1 MQIIF
6 DFNTV
11 LYLASAAV
19 GIVSGFIILYFGF
32 KYKPANQPLGIA
44 QLCLGLSIWGS
55 FVVTSGLLVHLPFW
69 YRVGNVFTM
78 LFIPMSFLYV
88 VFFTQRRSWKWY
100 DLLHLIPVLIYIA
113 DYWEIFLM
121 PAAEKKGLIQQ
132 GLSNLDGM
140 MEFRDSKFFGPHF
153 YWEFRTALFSFYW
166 VAKVVVMVRWL
177 RSQGSINPEI
187 KIWRNWMISFLL
199 CQFAMLIIH
208 YVSLV
213 TSIHFLVISGLF
225 VALSML
231 ITLVI
236 FFYPSILYGL
246 NLPEPLRL
254 TPKINRRVLLTE
266 EGKQKMENDILK
278 METLLERKKSFLIE
292 GYSVHDFS
300 KDINIPAYQISK
312 ILGTL
317 KGFGF
322 VDYINQKR
330 IRYCT
335 AKLDE
340 GAWSTFTL
348 EAISFECGFSNRNTF
363 TQAFIKFQGYSP
375 SMYRRRLKKFNQ
387 TGA

>member
-11 LYLASAAV
+11 LYLAAAAV
-19 GIVSGFIILYFGF
+19 GIVSGVIILYFGF
-32 KYKPANQPLGIA
+32 KYNPANQPLGIA

-55 FVVTSGLLVHLPFW
+55 FVVTSGLIVHLSSW
-69 YRVGNVFTM
+69 YRVGNGFTM

-88 VFFTQRRSWKWY
+88 VFFTQRRSWKWF
-100 DLLHLIPVLIYIA
+100 DLLHLIPVVIYIA
-113 DYWEIFLM
+113 DYWDIFLM
-121 PAAEKKGLIQQ
+121 PAAEKKQLIQQ

-140 MEFRDSKFFGPHF
+140 MEFRDSRFFGPHF

-166 VAKVVVMVRWL
+166 VAKVVIMVRWL
-177 RSQGSINPEI
+177 RSQGSINPQI

-208 YVSLV
+208 YISLV

-246 NLPEPLRL
+246 NLPEPIRL
-254 TPKINRRVLLTE
+254 APKIHPRVHLTE

-278 METLLERKKSFLIE
+278 MEALLERKKSFLIE

-312 ILGTL
+312 ILSTH

-330 IRYCT
+330 INYCI

-348 EAISFECGFSNRNTF
+348 EAIAFESGFSNRNTF
-363 TQAFIKFQGYSP
+363 TQAFTKFQGYTP
-375 SMYRRRLKKFNQ
+375 SMYRRRLKKFNKP
-387 TGA
+387 GA